1 MPTSSRSRLASAL
14 AVVLAAGALV
24 GCSPS
29 APSAEP
35 SPRAGVV
42 PGSSDGSSSPG
53 LLAQPDVVKAIG
65 KTLRRRASAVRQGD
79 LSAFIGGVLRDDQA
93 LLNQQRTYF
102 ANLAQLPLEHF
113 SYAFDRG
120 SLVREGGGYW
130 VVVTLRMQLAGYD
143 DRPVASSDRYR
154 FEPVGKKAARF
165 RLASVDDLGW
175 EVQHDVR
182 PQPWDSG
189 PIVVRSGAGVLGIFD
204 PQSVGQAPSIVSSV
218 EEGIRQVSGSVPYAW
233 SGAVVVY
240 ALSTPTFLTSV
251 EDLPGDD
258 PDRLDGV
265 AFPVRARPGGPV
277 ASTRFV
283 LHPRMLAQAG
293 PQRDRLVRHEL
304 THVAV
309 GGRDDAAP
317 VWLSEGIAEYVSVRP
332 LAPQDRLISG
342 AALEAAREGIDQLP
356 SDDSFNSDSAA
367 ANYALAWW
375 ACEYLA
381 DTAGPA
387 SLWALLEAF
396 DRPDVDQQQ
405 ELQFRF
411 GVGTKGLAR
420 KTSRLIVATFDPPP
434 PSSSPKPSKT
444 PKPSSSPSSSPSGST
459 SPSPS
464 VGQFR

>member
-29 APSAEP
+29 APSEEP

-165 RLASVDDLGW
+165 R
-175 EVQHDVR
+175 
-182 PQPWDSG
+182 
-189 PIVVRSGAGVLGIFD
+189 
-204 PQSVGQAPSIVSSV
+204 
-218 EEGIRQVSGSVPYAW
+218 
-233 SGAVVVY
+233 
-240 ALSTPTFLTSV
+240 
-251 EDLPGDD
+251 
-258 PDRLDGV
+258 
-265 AFPVRARPGGPV
+265 
-277 ASTRFV
+277 
-283 LHPRMLAQAG
+283 
-293 PQRDRLVRHEL
+293 
-304 THVAV
+304 
-309 GGRDDAAP
+309 
-317 VWLSEGIAEYVSVRP
+317 
-332 LAPQDRLISG
+332 
-342 AALEAAREGIDQLP
+342 
-356 SDDSFNSDSAA
+356 
-367 ANYALAWW
+367 
-375 ACEYLA
+375 
-381 DTAGPA
+381 
-387 SLWALLEAF
+387 
-396 DRPDVDQQQ
+396 
-405 ELQFRF
+405 
-411 GVGTKGLAR
+411 
-420 KTSRLIVATFDPPP
+420 
-434 PSSSPKPSKT
+434 
-444 PKPSSSPSSSPSGST
+444 
-459 SPSPS
+459 
-464 VGQFR
+464 